1 MLQVSLCDSVEKG
14 RDRQETEEKSEI
26 GGGEGER
33 ERGREKERKRW
44 RERVSD
50 EKDLHCMTSIDEM

>member
-33 ERGREKERKRW
+33 ERGREEERGGE
-44 RERVSD
+44 RELVM
-50 EKDLHCMTSIDEM
+50 KKIYIV